1 MASQLKSGY
10 PLSLVPSSLTDRGMA
25 GDLRQRQPG
34 QMPTISI
41 LRVEP
46 CELRAV
52 KQHDVALPIS
62 DKVEDALAVKQR

>member
-10 PLSLVPSSLTDRGMA
+10 PLHLSPPSLAEQAWPATCANGPARPNDGL
-25 GDLRQRQPG
+25 L
-34 QMPTISI
+34 SI
-41 LRVEP
+41 LRVEL

-62 DKVEDALAVKQR
+62 DKVEDALAV